1 MTIANKQ
8 LMLVDTLCASY
19 INRNMTSKHEPL
31 IYIFDLSYTASRS
44 FYPSVK
50 NNVLFPDPTFL
61 LGTCILILVLDIVIT
76 NLMMILIVEYDIVF
90 C

>member
-8 LMLVDTLCASY
+8 LMLVGTLCASY
-19 INRNMTSKHEPL
+19 IYRNMTSKHEPL
-31 IYIFDLSYTASRS
+31 IYIIDLSYTASRS

-50 NNVLFPDPTFL
+50 KNVLFPDSS
-61 LGTCILILVLDIVIT
+61 ILIILILDIVIT